1 MPNRPR
7 PVLGDH
13 GFITTNNPPGPLAD
27 TSIPSVEESSVMN
40 NSSKV
45 VLVIEDTESSMKLFQ
60 HVLELNGYNILH
72 AKNGIQGPAPRPAPT
87 ALCERAFC
95 RFERT
100 RP

>member
-1 MPNRPR
+1 
-7 PVLGDH
+7 LGDH

-60 HVLELNGYNILH
+60 HVLELNGYIILH
-72 AKNGIQGPAPRPAPT
+72 AKYGIQGWELAREHRLDLILMDIHLPDISGLAVT
-87 ALCERAFC
+87 MVE
-95 RFERT
+95 
-100 RP
+100 